1 MKPVPPCRSC
11 LWVALPLLGF
21 SLLVLGHPQHS
32 HTHHHALDTLVI
44 SSPGHSSIQ
53 DIAQPARS
61 LDQQAIQ
68 TNSGDTLGTL
78 LEKMPGIANASF
90 GPGVGR
96 PVIRGMSGSRVKILQ
111 NGSDSADLS
120 AMSSDHTHMGE
131 ASSAE
136 RIEILYGPSTLLY
149 GGGAIGGV
157 VNLVDQRIHEY
168 ALDGLQGD
176 AAIRFSSQDQGHN
189 ANAALN
195 AGGGNWVLHL
205 DGFQRDAGNYQS
217 GRGRIANS
225 DSWGQGG
232 ALALSRTGE
241 QGFVGA
247 SINWLDYDYA
257 VPNPAGNP
265 FRVVPEQVRY
275 DIKGAWRPL
284 WYSAWNWIDEWR
296 TELSF
301 NDYAHAETE
310 PGLDVGLF
318 DQESWEFRSHVRHHA
333 LGSWQ
338 GRFGVQLKQ
347 QTLALCHNHSGCT
360 GIPSSNAP
368 WSGQMGYNL
377 SHRLLNGYHFSH
389 DTPMP
394 STETRQ
400 AGVFLI
406 EQRDWAFGKLELG
419 ARLDYIK
426 IQADPDPIQPA
437 WRQDSRYYEDRSFTP
452 GTLSAAATWAINRQQ
467 RFGLNLAR
475 AQRAPEAFERFWNGD
490 HHATFSF
497 QLDNPDLRVETAYT
511 LDVNWLYQNAGN
523 QLRIAVF
530 YYHFDDYIYNDLKP
544 FKDPFHGNDV
554 YRHEQV
560 DARFYGA
567 EFSWHHWLDDN
578 WHLDVDAD
586 LVRAERTS
594 GTPLPRTPPA
604 SLHLAL
610 EWHQGGWN
618 TRLESQ
624 MAMAQKQTAPEE
636 SSSDGFVLFN
646 ASAGYRQLLRSSELY
661 WHLAI
666 QNLMDEQAFNHVSY
680 LKRAAP
686 LPGRNLQAG
695 VRWQF

>member
-1 MKPVPPCRSC
+1 MSPFKAT
-11 LWVALPLLGF
+11 LLAATLPFSTLL
-21 SLLVLGHPQHS
+21 LAHPHHPSHS
-32 HTHHHALDTLVI
+32 HTLDTLVI
-44 SSPGHSSIQ
+44 SSPGRNSAQ

-61 LDQQAIQ
+61 LDKQQIQ
-68 TNSGDTLGTL
+68 ANSGDTLGTL
-78 LEKMPGIANASF
+78 LEQIPGIANASF

-96 PVIRGMSGSRVKILQ
+96 PVIRGMGGSRVKILQ

-131 ASSAE
+131 TTSAE
-136 RIEILYGPSTLLY
+136 RIEVLYGPSTLLY

-157 VNLVDQRIHEY
+157 INLIDRRIHESS
-168 ALDGLQGD
+168 LDGLQGE
-176 AAIRFSSQDQGHN
+176 AAVRFSSHDRGQN
-189 ANAALN
+189 ANVALD
-195 AGGGNWVLHL
+195 ASGGNWVLHL
-205 DGFQRDAGNYQS
+205 DGFQREAGDYQS

-225 DSWGQGG
+225 DTRGQGG
-232 ALALSRTGE
+232 AVALSRVGE

-257 VPNPAGNP
+257 VPNPSGNP

-275 DIKGAWRPL
+275 DIKVGWKPL
-284 WYSAWNWIDEWR
+284 WYSEWNWIEEWR

-318 DQESWEFRSHVRHHA
+318 DQESWEFRSHIRH
-333 LGSWQ
+333 LRLNGWQ
-338 GRFGVQLKQ
+338 GSFGIQLKHQ
-347 QTLALCHNHSGCT
+347 ALALCHNHSGCD
-360 GIPSSNAP
+360 GISSFSAP
-368 WSGQMGYNL
+368 WDGQMGYNL
-377 SHRLLNGYHFSH
+377 SNRLLNGYHFSH

-394 STETRQ
+394 TTKTRQ

-406 EQRDWAFGKLELG
+406 EQRPWRHGILELG
-419 ARLDYIK
+419 ARLDQVR
-426 IQADPDPIQPA
+426 IQADPDPIQQV
-437 WRQDSRYYEDRSFTP
+437 WRQDENYYDDRSYTP
-452 GTLSAAATWAINRQQ
+452 LTLSAAATWVVTSSQ

-475 AQRAPEAFERFWNGD
+475 VQRAPETFEIFWNGD

-497 QLDNPDLRVETAYT
+497 QLDNPDLQVETAYT
-511 LDVNWLYQNAGN
+511 LDLNWLYQDADR
-523 QLRIAVF
+523 QVRLAVF
-530 YYHFDDYIYNDLKP
+530 YYHFDDYIYNDLKA

-567 EFSWHHWLDDN
+567 EFSWHHWLNDN

-594 GTPLPRTPPA
+594 GTRLPRTPPV
-604 SLHLAL
+604 SLHASL

-618 TRLESQ
+618 ARLESQ
-624 MAMAQKQTAPEE
+624 MALAQRQTAPQETRT
-636 SSSDGFVLFN
+636 DGFVLFN
-646 ASAGYRQLLRSSELY
+646 ASAGYSQLLGRSELY

-666 QNLMDEQAFNHVSY
+666 QNLADEYAINHVSY